1 MGLKKP
7 EVTCQEVRRGDDTI
21 LNGKDEDMD
30 YRNKQLNFRVTEK
43 EYEVIRKRMEEIG
56 VTHPSAFLRKMA
68 MDGYIVRLDLS
79 DIKEALRLIGIS
91 SRNLNQYAKK
101 ANETGSILEEDI
113 DELSIQFQEISELL
127 REILNKLAAIK

>member
-21 LNGKDEDMD
+21 LNGKDEEMD

>member
-1 MGLKKP
+1 M
-7 EVTCQEVRRGDDTI
+7 RRGDDTI
-21 LNGKDEDMD
+21 LNGKDEEMD